1 MHVTLG
7 EEGSCVSMAV
17 LFEFFFRTNIGLER
31 DLPRLLLPT
40 LVLRNLING
49 GGNFSVRPGLDMDF
63 ADNFIFVSLS
73 LSLTFSLLSPILSAS
88 SFRKMER
95 ERRFQIWVVVLG
107 AFFFS
112 AVFLV
117 WFCFVLFF
125 CAVNLLF
132 YFFGIYLS
140 LHGWMNGLY

>member
-1 MHVTLG
+1 MFQWRCCSSSSFARTSDWNVTFLG
-7 EEGSCVSMAV
+7 FCSPRWFSGTSSMAV
-17 LFEFFFRTNIGLER
+17 GT
-31 DLPRLLLPT
+31 
-40 LVLRNLING
+40 
-49 GGNFSVRPGLDMDF
+49 
-63 ADNFIFVSLS
+63 SLS
-73 LSLTFSLLSPILSAS
+73 DRDSIWILQIASFLYHFLSLTHFLSPLSDSLSAS